1 MLLVLAGLAAASVS
15 RRSGGDRDDVLRLG
29 LPPVPGLDPAQARSV
44 EQLLVVDQ
52 LFDSLTQP
60 DPRTME
66 PRPALAARWQS
77 SPDQRQWD
85 FFLRAD
91 ARFSN
96 GRPVTGADVEF
107 SLERVVRPGS
117 GSPAAD
123 LLQPV
128 AGYADFR
135 IRRQTPDLAGISAP
149 APDHVR
155 IRLDQPWAE
164 LPSALSTPVFGVV
177 AQESV
182 AGTSPG
188 TLSGSPVGSG
198 PFAFGGEQGEVITLV
213 PAPGSRARV
222 DRVELVQ
229 FADVADAYGAF
240 TRGEVDW
247 ARVPPEEV
255 GAAARRYGRQAF
267 RPYLAGVF
275 YGFNLKSPELGDVR
289 FREAVVRAVDRRAV
303 VTAVFQGT
311 VLPTDA
317 VVPEGVAGHRPE
329 PCPRCGYDPAR
340 ARALVQ
346 EAFRGGPPPEVAID
360 FDVDPT
366 QEAVARAIE
375 VSLEQVGIPA
385 VLRPRPFSEYDE
397 FALSGRQQLFRL
409 GWIAPY
415 PSAEAFLA
423 PLFETGSSDNLTG
436 FSDPAVDRA
445 LQAARAEGDPARRV
459 RLYQE
464 AEQAVLAKVPV
475 LPLAQFQV
483 HSVVSERVRG
493 LRTNSLGTFDAAA
506 VRLG

>member
-1 MLLVLAGLAAASVS
+1 MLAGLAAASVS
-15 RRSGGDRDDVLRLG
+15 GRSGEDRDDVLRLG

-44 EQLLVVDQ
+44 EQLLVADQ

-85 FFLRAD
+85 FFLRPD

-96 GRPVTGADVEF
+96 GRAVTGADVEF

-117 GSPAAD
+117 GSAAAD

-128 AGYADFR
+128 TGYADFR

-155 IRLDQPWAE
+155 IRLDRPWAE
-164 LPSALSTPVFGVV
+164 LPSVLSSPVFGVV

-182 AGTSPG
+182 AGPSPG
-188 TLSGSPVGSG
+188 TPSATPVGSG
-198 PFAFGGEQGEVITLV
+198 PFAFGAEQGDVITLV
-213 PAPGSRARV
+213 PAPGSRAHV

-229 FADVADAYGAF
+229 FADVAEAYRAF
-240 TRGEVDW
+240 TRAEVDW
-247 ARVPPEEV
+247 AGVPPEEM

-275 YGFNLKSPELGDVR
+275 YGFNLKSPKLSDVR

-303 VTAVFQGT
+303 VAAVYQGT

-317 VVPEGVAGHRPE
+317 VVLEGVAGHRPE
-329 PCPRCGYDPAR
+329 LCPRCGYDPGR
-340 ARALVQ
+340 ARALVE
-346 EAFRGGPPPEVAID
+346 EAFPGARPPEVAID

-366 QEAVARAIE
+366 QEAVARAIQTN
-375 VSLEQVGIPA
+375 LEEVGIK
-385 VLRPRPFSEYDE
+385 VELRPKPLGEYQN
-397 FALSGRQQLFRL
+397 FVLSGQQEIFRL

-415 PSAEAFLA
+415 PSADAFLH
-423 PLFETGSSDNLTG
+423 PLFST
-436 FSDPAVDRA
+436 
-445 LQAARAEGDPARRV
+445 
-459 RLYQE
+459 
-464 AEQAVLAKVPV
+464 
-475 LPLAQFQV
+475 
-483 HSVVSERVRG
+483 
-493 LRTNSLGTFDAAA
+493 
-506 VRLG
+506 